1 MKRGYHRFKFYSVFL
16 YGVGSSMV
24 EPWIVNPVVAGSS
37 PILHPNKE

>member
-37 PILHPNKE
+37 PVLHPNKE